1 MDPRPTTSAGKIKVN
16 LAFDPQVHLLLL
28 QMCGGPREQARF
40 LSELVLTEAKRR
52 QDGDGNARLVTL
64 EAQVAVLLRAHD
76 I

>member
-28 QMCGGPREQARF
+28 EMSGGPREQARF
-40 LSELVLTEAKRR
+40 LSELVLAEAKRR
-52 QDGDGNARLVTL
+52 QAGDASVRLVAL
-64 EAQVAVLLRAHD
+64 EAQVAALLKAHD